1 MAFDSA
7 YRDDLAYIH
16 DAGHGQIAGDAAAL
30 LLDELTR
37 SGHRD
42 GLVVDLGCGS
52 GVLAGRLCDAGYRVL
67 GVDLSES
74 MIALA
79 RVRAPAGEFRVGSFV
94 SADLPPCVAVT
105 AIGEVLNY
113 GFDAAND
120 AAARAGLFARAF
132 GALAPGGLLLFDVAG
147 PARAPRDGLQR
158 TFSQGANWAALVEC
172 ECDPGTL
179 TLTRHITSFRQV
191 GALYRRDSETHRM
204 TLIDA
209 AECLAA
215 VRGAGFEARTLSTYG
230 ALPLPAGVSVFLC
243 RKPTARSKIE
253 I

>member
-79 RVRAPAGEFRVGSFV
+79 RVRAPAAEFRVGSFV

-120 AAARAGLFARAF
+120 AAARAGLFARACCCSTSRVPRGRRATAF
-132 GALAPGGLLLFDVAG
+132 SG
-147 PARAPRDGLQR
+147 PSRRGPTGPRSSSANAIQAR
-158 TFSQGANWAALVEC
+158 
-172 ECDPGTL
+172 
-179 TLTRHITSFRQV
+179 
-191 GALYRRDSETHRM
+191 
-204 TLIDA
+204 
-209 AECLAA
+209 
-215 VRGAGFEARTLSTYG
+215 
-230 ALPLPAGVSVFLC
+230 
-243 RKPTARSKIE
+243 
-253 I
+253 